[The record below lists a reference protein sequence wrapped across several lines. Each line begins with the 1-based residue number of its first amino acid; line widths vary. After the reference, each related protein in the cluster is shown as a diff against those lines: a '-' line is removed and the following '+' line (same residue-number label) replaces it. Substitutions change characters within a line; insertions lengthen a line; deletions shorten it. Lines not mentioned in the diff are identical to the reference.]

1 MIHTG
6 LRSAR
11 GIRSTKPKVI
21 VWCRTC
27 EAKKETEAQA
37 AIAHGLPRCCGQTMD
52 LSPPR
57 QQRKRLE
64 RKLRSLGK

>member
-1 MIHTG
+1 MKHTR
-6 LRSAR
+6 LRM
-11 GIRSTKPKVI
+11 GIRPGSVVV

-37 AIAHGLPRCCGQTMD
+37 AIAHGLPRCCGQMMD

-57 QQRKRLE
+57 KQRKRLE
-64 RKLRSLGK
+64 RKLWGMGK